1 MVAVYFVTLQD
12 DLAVAF
18 IADMRDVVHGLSQED
33 PASHHLEEPVGQ
45 GWADV
50 SVRTKS
56 KKLLFEI
63 KTNIRDT
70 PQGEVHDAELG
81 SSVRQLKKYA
91 DEHPEDIVSVIIP
104 LIDAQKLVA
113 HYANEGIHVVT
124 WYATRIV
131 KCPRCRREYRISH
144 EQFTAPNRCE
154 AERCGFE
161 GRFEQAGL
169 QQPIFGV
176 YGAVEVKAREP
187 REQKKDG
194 IREKL
199 QYELSNFAK
208 ALGSDWDKERVPE
221 LPLAF
226 WKSISASGQLT
237 AMDLSPPQF
246 AAITGFYTHVEHYN
260 EILDSMIGM
269 TMHSGGH
276 LRAMDRL
283 EKTRQVLLEEIPMVR
298 KHMGWA

>member
-1 MVAVYFVTLQD
+1 MTLQD
-12 DLAVAF
+12 DLAAAFVAG
-18 IADMRDVVHGLSQED
+18 MRDVVHGLSQED
-33 PASHHLEEPVGQ
+33 PVSHHLEEPVGQ

-56 KKLLFEI
+56 RKLLFEI

-81 SSVRQLKKYA
+81 SSLRQLKKYA
-91 DEHPEDIVSVIIP
+91 DKHPEDIVSVIIP
-104 LIDAQKLVA
+104 LNDARKLAA

-154 AERCGFE
+154 AERCGYE
-161 GRFEQAGL
+161 GRFEQGGL
-169 QQPIFGV
+169 QQPIFDV

-194 IREKL
+194 ILEKL
-199 QYELSNFAK
+199 QYELNEFAK
-208 ALGSDWDKERVPE
+208 ALGPNWDREHVPE
-221 LPLAF
+221 LPLTL
-226 WKSISASGQLT
+226 WKSISTSGQLT

-246 AAITGFYTHVEHYN
+246 AAISGLYAHVEHYN
-260 EILDSMIGM
+260 EVLDSMIGV
-269 TMHSGGH
+269 TVRSGEH
-276 LRAMDRL
+276 IRAMDRL
-283 EKTRQVLLEEIPMVR
+283 EKARQVLLEEIPMVG
-298 KHMGWA
+298 KHMGWVSQ